1 MLTRLMC
8 FTLQSLLGFIFVNL
22 ERRRA
27 LSSMAPAPA
36 GDNSAQRRQMDPARR
51 AEVLRSFYRS
61 TVGAVFP
68 DTFVPT
74 PHAVDQNGGESDGS
88 F

>member
-1 MLTRLMC
+1 MLSRLIC
-8 FTLQSLLGFIFVNL
+8 FTSQSLLGFIFVNL

-74 PHAVDQNGGESDGS
+74 PHAVDQNGGESDSS

>member
-1 MLTRLMC
+1 M
-8 FTLQSLLGFIFVNL
+8 QNLLGFIFINL

-27 LSSMAPAPA
+27 LSSMAPAPT
-36 GDNSAQRRQMDPARR
+36 GNSVQRRQMDPGRR
-51 AEVLRSFYRS
+51 MDALRSFYRS

-74 PHAVDQNGGESDGS
+74 PHAVDQNGGDVDSIC
-88 F
+88 

>member
-1 MLTRLMC
+1 MTC

-36 GDNSAQRRQMDPARR
+36 GNSSAQRRQMDPARR
-51 AEVLRSFYRS
+51 AEALRSFYRS

-74 PHAVDQNGGESDGS
+74 PHAVDHNGGEEEG
-88 F
+88 